1 MTNKTVRD
9 WLGLGVEERKEQI
22 QQVIAAAREA
32 KKSHG
37 IFISVVDDDMA
48 VPGNGTL
55 AAIPYSV
62 KDNVDVAGLPT
73 TGGSPVLEG
82 SYPEIDAGVISALR
96 SEGALAVGK
105 SNLHEFAFGTTSNN
119 AYFGPVRNPH
129 DRTRSAGGSSG
140 GSAASVALGT
150 VPFALGTDTGASV
163 VLPAALCGIVGYRPS
178 TGRYPGDG
186 VIHLCWTRDTI
197 GLHANT
203 VDDIRLLDS
212 VIARG
217 SPRRDPAPTTGELR
231 LGVPRSRYE
240 DLESEVAA
248 AMDDTLERLGTAGVT
263 LVDVD
268 VPGAGRLNDEGFPMV
283 FFEAYRNITDYVTHL
298 APRFAKLTIEQI
310 AERTGSPDVTGIFRR
325 IAAQEV
331 TPQQYASANASRND
345 LRARYQRMFAESG
358 VAGLIF
364 PTAPYLAQK
373 LGNELTITYDGVER
387 DLFPTATR
395 NVGPGGLAGTPQVSI
410 PVSRPT
416 AALPVGLTIEGPI
429 GGDDHTLAIAD
440 ILADVI

>member
-1 MTNKTVRD
+1 
-9 WLGLGVEERKEQI
+9 
-22 QQVIAAAREA
+22 
-32 KKSHG
+32 
-37 IFISVVDDDMA
+37 
-48 VPGNGTL
+48 
-55 AAIPYSV
+55 
-62 KDNVDVAGLPT
+62 
-73 TGGSPVLEG
+73 
-82 SYPEIDAGVISALR
+82 
-96 SEGALAVGK
+96 
-105 SNLHEFAFGTTSNN
+105 
-119 AYFGPVRNPH
+119 
-129 DRTRSAGGSSG
+129 
-140 GSAASVALGT
+140 
-150 VPFALGTDTGASV
+150 
-163 VLPAALCGIVGYRPS
+163 
-178 TGRYPGDG
+178 
-186 VIHLCWTRDTI
+186 
-197 GLHANT
+197 
-203 VDDIRLLDS
+203 
-212 VIARG
+212 
-217 SPRRDPAPTTGELR
+217 
-231 LGVPRSRYE
+231 
-240 DLESEVAA
+240 
-248 AMDDTLERLGTAGVT
+248 
-263 LVDVD
+263 
-268 VPGAGRLNDEGFPMV
+268 MV